1 LSNIFAASFPDV
13 MRDSAEDFNR
23 VAKTEMSRI
32 AVQSEIP
39 FVEYDLENGLHV
51 ILAESH
57 AVPLVAVNLWYHVG
71 SKDENPDRTGFAHLF
86 EHLMFQGSANVEKVG
101 HFKYIQNAGGTLNA
115 TTNQDRTNYFETLP
129 SSHLGLA
136 LWLESDRMLSL
147 NVSLEN
153 FENQRAVVKEERR
166 QRYDNQPYGLVYE
179 ELLKNVFPSSGYH
192 WSTIGSMQ
200 HLDEASLDEVVAFHR
215 KYYVPNNASL
225 AIAGDFNVSD
235 AKALIQQFFGSIPK
249 GETVVRMPQIIAPIL
264 NSPRPVISDGA
275 KLPSITIAFQ
285 VAPAFTA
292 SEYALDVASSILGAG
307 KSSRLYRTLVRE
319 NRMAKEVRA
328 YNISS
333 EQSGMFMIDVMLQ
346 SGVSLAAAEETIWR
360 EIRKLKSEP
369 VLGSELEKAQNRDES
384 HFIRSVVELARR
396 ADQLQR
402 AYIFT
407 GDTNRYA
414 EAVQAVRMVTA
425 DDLMSAA
432 QRFFTEE
439 ACVVLTDMPK
449 GS

>member
-1 LSNIFAASFPDV
+1 

-23 VAKTEMSRI
+23 LAKTEMSGI
-32 AVQSEIP
+32 AIQSEIP
-39 FVEYDLENGLHV
+39 FIEYDLDNGLHV

-71 SKDENPDRTGFAHLF
+71 SKDENPHRTGFAHLF
-86 EHLMFQGSANVEKVG
+86 EHLMFQGSANVEKIG

-179 ELLKNVFPSSGYH
+179 ELLKHVFPTSGYH
-192 WSTIGSMQ
+192 TSTIGSMQ
-200 HLDEASLDEVVAFHR
+200 HLDETSLDEVVAFHQ

-225 AIAGDFNVSD
+225 AIAGDFKVSE
-235 AKALIQQFFGSIPK
+235 AKALIDRFFCSIPK
-249 GETVVRMPQIIAPIL
+249 GETVIRTPQIIAPIV
-264 NSPRPVISDGA
+264 NAPRPVISDGA

-285 VAPAFTA
+285 VAPAFTT
-292 SEYALDVASSILGAG
+292 SEYALDVVSSILGAG

-319 NRMAKEVRA
+319 RRIAKEVRA
-328 YNISS
+328 YNISN
-333 EQSGMFMIDVMLQ
+333 EQGGMFMVDAMLQ
-346 SGVSLAAAEETIWR
+346 SGVSLAEAEVAMWA
-360 EIRKLKSEP
+360 EIRRLKTEP
-369 VLGSELEKAQNRDES
+369 VSEAELEKAKNRDES
-384 HFIRSVVELARR
+384 HFVRSVVELARR

-402 AYIFT
+402 AYTFT
-407 GDTNRYA
+407 GNTGRYA
-414 EAVQAVRMVTA
+414 ESVQAVRNVTA
-425 DDLMSAA
+425 EDIMAAA
-432 QRFFTEE
+432 QQFFLEE
-439 ACVVLTDMPK
+439 ACVVLTDIPK
-449 GS
+449 GD